1 LTSAAHSRILDA
13 VAKAEPPMPKPILAS
28 LALATIAILS
38 LAAGAPARDKAL
50 DARTPEQVVT
60 HHLDAFTRHSLE
72 AVLSDYADD
81 AIFIAPK
88 ETVQGKAAL
97 RKMFESFFVNRG
109 DAKAPAPVFEA
120 KVTAD
125 GDVGYEHWVMNPG
138 KPGSIEGTDAFVVRH
153 GKIQF
158 HTVVSTGP
166 ASAKQ

>member
-1 LTSAAHSRILDA
+1 
-13 VAKAEPPMPKPILAS
+13 VPKIS
-28 LALATIAILS
+28 S
-38 LAAGAPARDKAL
+38 VCAAGALLAL
-50 DARTPEQVVT
+50 MLVPIGLSAQDAAATRTPAQVVT
-60 HHLDAFTRHSLE
+60 HHLAAFTDHDLE

-88 ETVQGKAAL
+88 STVQGKAAL
-97 RKMFESFFVNRG
+97 RKMFKSFFSNSSTS
-109 DAKAPAPVFEA
+109 KFPTFEA

-153 GKIQF
+153 GKILF

-166 ASAKQ
+166 ATAKP